1 MPSANTLM
9 TIKREFT
16 QRGIPVRPVF
26 LMRDPIERV
35 ISSQRMKLRKR
46 GEKDPSQEIEALR
59 SLVNKLPKRFSIRSN
74 YAQTLG
80 ALDEAF
86 GHENCFISFC
96 ETLFTQKTYANL
108 CKFLDINYQEPR
120 WGQKINVSATDTL
133 IPEDILEQLGLW
145 QSPIYHAVKNQLA
158 NVNIESIRPTS
169 ATWCRDQ

>member
-1 MPSANTLM
+1 M

-59 SLVNKLPKRFSIRSN
+59 SLVNKLPKKVSIRSN

-80 ALDEAF
+80 TLDEAF
-86 GHENCFISFC
+86 DH
-96 ETLFTQKTYANL
+96 
-108 CKFLDINYQEPR
+108 
-120 WGQKINVSATDTL
+120 
-133 IPEDILEQLGLW
+133 
-145 QSPIYHAVKNQLA
+145 
-158 NVNIESIRPTS
+158 
-169 ATWCRDQ
+169 